1 MKRILTL
8 ILVIILTFSLTPTV
22 AYATDSV
29 TDSQINQVT
38 QNMLNH
44 MYHHVY
50 RLLLDGKYRQYP
62 SFINELYSNE
72 YATATMELIDKLID
86 SGSVLDIEEEK
97 YMEVLINIMAISEH
111 DNASDMAIQNQQ
123 DNLKTFQDY
132 AMDIAEMGANAASVM
147 TGSPSIGELGENLST
162 AISGLN
168 TLAENTDNWIG
179 TLSDLETIVQ
189 NYEKHKIFLSA
200 IESES
205 EGALKQAAT
214 KLQHA
219 MSTAM
224 KIKLD
229 TYTEISNE
237 NFENYSEFFLEDIFF
252 KALKNVPEYTADDT
266 FAFFVD
272 GGDFV
277 VGKFSV
283 LNASWDLGKQI
294 GTLIGNVAVGG
305 ENLINRVREI
315 KVVTDIRRALSISM
329 MNQAAQFATDY
340 SSNEAQKT
348 LYEEVKQYVALSEYM
363 INCDMRGEYCMY
375 SIVTNDAGLLSWF
388 NKKSAAEAEQWYYD
402 SCEILE
408 SIQKKYFESILI
420 YSNDI
425 PSNAVVFNNHFY
437 TIYDFSPI
445 APAETNTW
453 ENAFEYCEGVNGY
466 LATITSKEEN
476 DFLFEYMKKQGYD
489 NAYFG
494 LTDSSWEGYW
504 EWKNGAD
511 LEYTNWAS
519 NEPSGI
525 DGANYAKLS
534 SSHPDG
540 AWSDGVFSSSD
551 NNGTAFIC
559 EWEGAFSSNNITDI
573 PIRTTSDERDIVLV
587 LDTSGSMSGTPMEET
602 KKAAT
607 KFVNTILE
615 EDASIGIV
623 TYEDSA
629 NQLSDFSIDKEYL
642 TGKAAN
648 ISDGGGTNIES
659 GLAEAK
665 SMLDSSNAKKKII
678 VLMSDGE
685 PNEGK
690 EGEDLIAYADDI
702 KNDDILIYTLG
713 FFENMSGGK
722 SSAQYLMEQLASDGC
737 HYEVASADDLVFF
750 FEDMADQINGQ
761 KYIYVRIACPVDVS
775 VTYNGET
782 LSSAENALNVRTGF
796 GTLTFEDNENA
807 TSDDEDDRIKVLR
820 LKEGA
825 DYDVQI
831 VGIGLGMMDYTI
843 GFMDENGDY
852 NDFRRFENVKITK
865 QTVIDTVAAV
875 SDESVL
881 NIDENGDGKYDV
893 KLRAE
898 ENGYGE
904 EVKTPVW
911 IYVGIAGGVVLL
923 VIIVLSVVKVRK
935 SKKKGTVKS

>member
-1 MKRILTL
+1 MKRILAS
-8 ILVIILTFSLTPTV
+8 ILVIILTFSLGATA
-22 AYATDSV
+22 AYATNGI
-29 TDSQINQVT
+29 TDSQINQVA
-38 QNMLNH
+38 QNMFNH
-44 MYHHVY
+44 ISFHKYE
-50 RLLLDGKYRQYP
+50 LLVDGKYRQYP
-62 SFINELYSNE
+62 SFINKMYSNE

-111 DNASDMAIQNQQ
+111 GNASDMAMQKQQ

-132 AMDIAEMGANAASVM
+132 AMDIVEMGANAASVM
-147 TGSPSIGELGENLST
+147 TSNPSVGELGENLST

-179 TLSDLETIVQ
+179 ALSDLETIVQ
-189 NYEKHKIFLSA
+189 NYEKHKIFLCA
-200 IESES
+200 IERES
-205 EGALKQAAT
+205 EGALKKAAT
-214 KLQHA
+214 KLQNA

-237 NFENYSEFFLEDIFF
+237 NFKNYSEFFFEDIFF

-272 GGDFV
+272 SGSSV
-277 VGKFSV
+277 VGKFS
-283 LNASWDLGKQI
+283 LLSASWDLGKQI
-294 GTLIGNVAVGG
+294 GTLIGNIAVGG

-315 KVVTDIRRALSISM
+315 KVATDIRRALSISM
-329 MNQAAQFATDY
+329 MNQVTQFATDY

-375 SIVTNDAGLLSWF
+375 SIVANDAGLLSWF
-388 NKKSAAEAEQWYYD
+388 NKESAEEAEQWYYD
-402 SCEILE
+402 SCEKME

-425 PSNAVVFNNHFY
+425 PSDAVEFNGHCY
-437 TIYDFSPI
+437 YLYDLDTV
-445 APAETNTW
+445 ATW
-453 ENAFEYCEGVNGY
+453 EEAKEYCESQGGY
-466 LATITSKEEN
+466 LATVTSKEE
-476 DFLFEYMKKQGYD
+476 DKFLYSYITDMGFD
-489 NAYFG
+489 SVLFG
-494 LTDSSWEGYW
+494 LSDIDQENVWTWVTGEPFSYE
-504 EWKNGAD
+504 
-511 LEYTNWAS
+511 NWAPR
-519 NEPSGI
+519 EPNHQGGYEHYGMYYEKNKDGTWNDGSG
-525 DGANYAKLS
+525 KTCPFL
-534 SSHPDG
+534 
-540 AWSDGVFSSSD
+540 
-551 NNGTAFIC
+551 C
-559 EWEGAFSSNNITDI
+559 EWGEYQAPNSQPQE

-629 NQLSDFSIDKEYL
+629 NQLSDFSVDKDHL
-642 TGKAAN
+642 TGKVAN

-665 SMLDSSNAKKKII
+665 LMLDSSNAKKKII

-690 EGEDLIAYADDI
+690 EGEDLIAYADNI
-702 KNDDILIYTLG
+702 KSDDILIYTLG
-713 FFENMSGGK
+713 FFENMSGSK

-782 LSSAENALNVRTGF
+782 LSSAESALNVRTDF
-796 GTLTFEDNENA
+796 GTLTFEDNENV
-807 TSDDEDDRIKVLR
+807 TSDNEDDRIKILR

-831 VGIGLGMMDYTI
+831 VGTGRGMMDYTI

-852 NDFRRFENVKITK
+852 SDFRRFKNVKITK

-904 EVKTPVW
+904 EVNTPVW
-911 IYVGIAGGVVLL
+911 IYVGIGGGAVFL
-923 VIIVLSVVKVRK
+923 VIVGLAMVKIRK
-935 SKKKGTVKS
+935 GKKKGMVKS